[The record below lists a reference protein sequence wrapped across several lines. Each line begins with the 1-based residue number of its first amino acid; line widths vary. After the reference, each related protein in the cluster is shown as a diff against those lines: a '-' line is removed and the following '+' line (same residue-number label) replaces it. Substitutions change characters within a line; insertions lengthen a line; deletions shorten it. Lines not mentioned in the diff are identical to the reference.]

1 MFGRGVLGGD
11 FGTALEVVF
20 GGVLGWVL
28 AVDFGRVLGWVC
40 VALPHRKKRRGGA
53 GVRDYF
59 FGLACDCLLTLSAVF
74 GSGYAVIVAYNHDLS
89 Q

>member
-1 MFGRGVLGGD
+1 MFSGLFWAVDFGAVSGVVLGGF
-11 FGTALEVVF
+11 FG
-20 GGVLGWVL
+20 
-28 AVDFGRVLGWVC
+28 VDFGRVFGWVF
-40 VALPHRKKRRGGA
+40 VALPRCKKRRGGV

-59 FGLACDCLLTLSAVF
+59 FGPACDCLLTFSAVF